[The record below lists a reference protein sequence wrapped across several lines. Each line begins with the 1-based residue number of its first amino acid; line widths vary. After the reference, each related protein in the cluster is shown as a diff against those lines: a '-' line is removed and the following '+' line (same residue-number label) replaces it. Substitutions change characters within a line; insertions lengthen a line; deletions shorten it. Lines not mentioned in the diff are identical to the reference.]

1 MEKSAEIYGIRAVI
15 EAINSKK
22 DIDKVF
28 IQTGLKGKL
37 IGQLESL
44 IRKNKINFSYVPTQ
58 KLDRLSK
65 KNHQGVIARIAP
77 IKFYTIDSFSEVL
90 EKSNNPFVLILD
102 QINDVRNFGAIIRTA
117 EISGVDGIIIQ
128 NSSSAPVNSDTIKT
142 SAGAI
147 FNIPI
152 CKVNHIKDAIY
163 HLQSLNISIISA
175 SEKSVKNIYDV
186 NLKGKGNALL
196 NMENWR
202 KIVCPKTNK
211 VAYRETDTLDTFVDS
226 SWYYIRFLDNKLEK
240 MPSFSCIARSLFFI
254 AINWLL
260 GIYHLALKVD
270 SSVINAALSFIIEG
284 ASPGPVGKAQ

>member
-1 MEKSAEIYGIRAVI
+1 MEKKTEIYGIRAVI
-15 EAINSKK
+15 EAINSSK

-77 IKFYTIDSFSEVL
+77 IKFYTIDSLSEII
-90 EKSNNPFVLILD
+90 EKSKNPFILILD

-163 HLQSLNISIISA
+163 HLQSMNISIISA
-175 SEKSVKNIYDV
+175 SEKSEKNIYDV
-186 NLKGKGNALL
+186 DLKGPLAIIMGSEHKG
-196 NMENWR
+196 
-202 KIVCPKTNK
+202 INK
-211 VAYRETDTLDTFVDS
+211 
-226 SWYYIRFLDNKLEK
+226 
-240 MPSFSCIARSLFFI
+240 
-254 AINWLL
+254 
-260 GIYHLALKVD
+260 
-270 SSVINAALSFIIEG
+270 SVINLSNESVKLPMYGKIESLNVSVACG
-284 ASPGPVGKAQ
+284 IASHQLKANFQLEF

>member
-1 MEKSAEIYGIRAVI
+1 MEKNTEIYGIRAVI
-15 EAINSKK
+15 EAINSSK
-22 DIDKVF
+22 DIDKIF

-37 IGQLESL
+37 IGQLESI

-77 IKFYTIDSFSEVL
+77 IKFYTIDSFSEVI

-117 EISGVDGIIIQ
+117 EISGVDGIIVQ

-163 HLQSLNISIISA
+163 HLQSMNISIISA
-175 SEKSVKNIYDV
+175 SEKSEKNIYDV
-186 NLKGKGNALL
+186 
-196 NMENWR
+196 
-202 KIVCPKTNK
+202 
-211 VAYRETDTLDTFVDS
+211 D
-226 SWYYIRFLDNKLEK
+226 
-240 MPSFSCIARSLFFI
+240 
-254 AINWLL
+254 
-260 GIYHLALKVD
+260 LKVPLAIIMG
-270 SSVINAALSFIIEG
+270 SEQKGINKSVINLSNESVKLPMYGKIESLNVSVACG
-284 ASPGPVGKAQ
+284 IFLYEVVRQRI

>member
-1 MEKSAEIYGIRAVI
+1 MEKNTEIYGIRAVI
-15 EAINSKK
+15 EAINSSK

-77 IKFYTIDSFSEVL
+77 IKFYTIDGFSEVL
-90 EKSNNPFVLILD
+90 EKSKNPFVLILD

-163 HLQSLNISIISA
+163 HLQSMNISIISA
-175 SEKSVKNIYDV
+175 SEKSEKNIYDV
-186 NLKGKGNALL
+186 
-196 NMENWR
+196 
-202 KIVCPKTNK
+202 
-211 VAYRETDTLDTFVDS
+211 D
-226 SWYYIRFLDNKLEK
+226 
-240 MPSFSCIARSLFFI
+240 
-254 AINWLL
+254 
-260 GIYHLALKVD
+260 LKVPLAIIMG
-270 SSVINAALSFIIEG
+270 SEQKGINKSVINLSDESVKLPMYGKIESLNVSVACG
-284 ASPGPVGKAQ
+284 IFLYEVVRQRI

>member
-1 MEKSAEIYGIRAVI
+1 MEKNTEIYGIRAVI
-15 EAINSKK
+15 EAINSSK

-77 IKFYTIDSFSEVL
+77 IKFYTIDNFSEAL
-90 EKSNNPFVLILD
+90 EKSNTQFVLILD

-163 HLQSLNISIISA
+163 HLQSMNISIISA
-175 SEKSVKNIYDV
+175 SEKSEKNIYDV
-186 NLKGKGNALL
+186 
-196 NMENWR
+196 
-202 KIVCPKTNK
+202 
-211 VAYRETDTLDTFVDS
+211 D
-226 SWYYIRFLDNKLEK
+226 
-240 MPSFSCIARSLFFI
+240 
-254 AINWLL
+254 
-260 GIYHLALKVD
+260 LKVPLAIIMG
-270 SSVINAALSFIIEG
+270 SEQKGINKSVINLSNESVKLPMYGKIESLNVSVACG
-284 ASPGPVGKAQ
+284 IFLYEVVRQRI

>member
-1 MEKSAEIYGIRAVI
+1 MEKNTEIYGIRAVI
-15 EAINSKK
+15 EAINSSK

-163 HLQSLNISIISA
+163 HLQSMNISIISA
-175 SEKSVKNIYDV
+175 SEKSEKNIYDV
-186 NLKGKGNALL
+186 
-196 NMENWR
+196 
-202 KIVCPKTNK
+202 
-211 VAYRETDTLDTFVDS
+211 D
-226 SWYYIRFLDNKLEK
+226 
-240 MPSFSCIARSLFFI
+240 
-254 AINWLL
+254 
-260 GIYHLALKVD
+260 LKVPLAIIMG
-270 SSVINAALSFIIEG
+270 SEQKGINKSVINLSNESVKLPMYGKIESLNVSVACG
-284 ASPGPVGKAQ
+284 IFLYEVVRQRI

>member
-1 MEKSAEIYGIRAVI
+1 MEKNTEIYGIRAVI
-15 EAINSKK
+15 EAINSSK

-44 IRKNKINFSYVPTQ
+44 IRKNKINFSYVPIQ

-77 IKFYTIDSFSEVL
+77 IKFYTIDSFSEVI

-163 HLQSLNISIISA
+163 HLQSMNISIISA
-175 SEKSVKNIYDV
+175 SEKSEKNIYDV
-186 NLKGKGNALL
+186 
-196 NMENWR
+196 
-202 KIVCPKTNK
+202 
-211 VAYRETDTLDTFVDS
+211 D
-226 SWYYIRFLDNKLEK
+226 
-240 MPSFSCIARSLFFI
+240 
-254 AINWLL
+254 
-260 GIYHLALKVD
+260 LKVPLAIIMG
-270 SSVINAALSFIIEG
+270 SEQKGINKSVINLSNESVKLPMYGKIESLNVSVACG
-284 ASPGPVGKAQ
+284 IFLYEVVRQRI

>member
-1 MEKSAEIYGIRAVI
+1 MEKNTEIYGIRAVI
-15 EAINSKK
+15 EAINSSK

-37 IGQLESL
+37 IGQLESI

-77 IKFYTIDSFSEVL
+77 IKFYTIDSFSEVI

-163 HLQSLNISIISA
+163 HLQSMNISIISA
-175 SEKSVKNIYDV
+175 SEKSEKNIYD
-186 NLKGKGNALL
+186 
-196 NMENWR
+196 
-202 KIVCPKTNK
+202 
-211 VAYRETDTLDTFVDS
+211 LD
-226 SWYYIRFLDNKLEK
+226 
-240 MPSFSCIARSLFFI
+240 
-254 AINWLL
+254 
-260 GIYHLALKVD
+260 LKVPLAIIMG
-270 SSVINAALSFIIEG
+270 SEQKGINKSVINLSNESVKLPMYGKIESLNVSVACG
-284 ASPGPVGKAQ
+284 IFLYEVVRQRI

>member
-1 MEKSAEIYGIRAVI
+1 MEKNTEIYGIRAVI
-15 EAINSKK
+15 EAINSSK
-22 DIDKVF
+22 DIDKIF

-37 IGQLESL
+37 IGQLESI

-58 KLDRLSK
+58 KLNRLSK

-77 IKFYTIDSFSEVL
+77 IKFYTIDSFSEVI
-90 EKSNNPFVLILD
+90 EKSKNPFILILD

-163 HLQSLNISIISA
+163 HLQSMKISIISA
-175 SEKSVKNIYDV
+175 SEKSEKNIYDV
-186 NLKGKGNALL
+186 DLKGPLAIIMGSEQKG
-196 NMENWR
+196 
-202 KIVCPKTNK
+202 INK
-211 VAYRETDTLDTFVDS
+211 
-226 SWYYIRFLDNKLEK
+226 
-240 MPSFSCIARSLFFI
+240 
-254 AINWLL
+254 
-260 GIYHLALKVD
+260 
-270 SSVINAALSFIIEG
+270 SVINLSNESVKLPMYGKIESLNVSVACG
-284 ASPGPVGKAQ
+284 IFLYEVVRQRI

>member
-1 MEKSAEIYGIRAVI
+1 MEKNTEIYGIRAVI
-15 EAINSKK
+15 EAINSSK

-90 EKSNNPFVLILD
+90 ENSNNPFVLILD

-163 HLQSLNISIISA
+163 HLQSMNISIISA
-175 SEKSVKNIYDV
+175 SEKSEKNIYDID
-186 NLKGKGNALL
+186 LKGPLAIIMGSEQKG
-196 NMENWR
+196 
-202 KIVCPKTNK
+202 INK
-211 VAYRETDTLDTFVDS
+211 
-226 SWYYIRFLDNKLEK
+226 
-240 MPSFSCIARSLFFI
+240 
-254 AINWLL
+254 
-260 GIYHLALKVD
+260 
-270 SSVINAALSFIIEG
+270 SVINLSNESVKLPMYGKIESLNVSVACG
-284 ASPGPVGKAQ
+284 IFLYEVVRQRI

>member
-1 MEKSAEIYGIRAVI
+1 MEKNTEIYGIRAVI
-15 EAINSKK
+15 EAINSSK

-77 IKFYTIDSFSEVL
+77 IKFYTIDNFSEVL

-163 HLQSLNISIISA
+163 HLQSMNISIISA
-175 SEKSVKNIYDV
+175 SEKSEKNIYDV
-186 NLKGKGNALL
+186 
-196 NMENWR
+196 
-202 KIVCPKTNK
+202 
-211 VAYRETDTLDTFVDS
+211 D
-226 SWYYIRFLDNKLEK
+226 
-240 MPSFSCIARSLFFI
+240 
-254 AINWLL
+254 
-260 GIYHLALKVD
+260 LKVPLAIIMG
-270 SSVINAALSFIIEG
+270 SEQKGINKSVINLSNESVKLPMYGKIESLNVSVACG
-284 ASPGPVGKAQ
+284 IFLYEVVRQRI

>member
-1 MEKSAEIYGIRAVI
+1 MEKNTEIYGIRAVI
-15 EAINSKK
+15 EAINSSK

-37 IGQLESL
+37 IGQLESI

-163 HLQSLNISIISA
+163 HLQSMNISIISA
-175 SEKSVKNIYDV
+175 SEKSEKNIYDV
-186 NLKGKGNALL
+186 DLKG
-196 NMENWR
+196 
-202 KIVCPKTNK
+202 P
-211 VAYRETDTLDTFVDS
+211 
-226 SWYYIRFLDNKLEK
+226 
-240 MPSFSCIARSLFFI
+240 I
-254 AINWLL
+254 AIIMGSEQK
-260 GIYHLALKVD
+260 GINK
-270 SSVINAALSFIIEG
+270 SVINLSNESVKLPMYGKIESLNVSVACG
-284 ASPGPVGKAQ
+284 IFLYEVVRQRI

>member
-1 MEKSAEIYGIRAVI
+1 MEKNTEIYGIRAVI
-15 EAINSKK
+15 EAINSSK

-152 CKVNHIKDAIY
+152 CKVNNIKDAIY
-163 HLQSLNISIISA
+163 HLQSMNISIISA
-175 SEKSVKNIYDV
+175 SEKSEKNIYDV
-186 NLKGKGNALL
+186 
-196 NMENWR
+196 
-202 KIVCPKTNK
+202 
-211 VAYRETDTLDTFVDS
+211 D
-226 SWYYIRFLDNKLEK
+226 
-240 MPSFSCIARSLFFI
+240 
-254 AINWLL
+254 
-260 GIYHLALKVD
+260 LKVPLAIIMG
-270 SSVINAALSFIIEG
+270 SEQKGINKSVINLSNESVKLPMYGKIESLNVSVACG
-284 ASPGPVGKAQ
+284 IFLYEVVRQRI

>member
-1 MEKSAEIYGIRAVI
+1 MEKNTEIYGIRAVI
-15 EAINSKK
+15 EAINSSK

-77 IKFYTIDSFSEVL
+77 IKFYTIDSFSDVL

-102 QINDVRNFGAIIRTA
+102 QISDVRNFGAIIRTA

-163 HLQSLNISIISA
+163 HLQSMNISIISA
-175 SEKSVKNIYDV
+175 SEKSEKNIY
-186 NLKGKGNALL
+186 
-196 NMENWR
+196 E
-202 KIVCPKTNK
+202 
-211 VAYRETDTLDTFVDS
+211 VD
-226 SWYYIRFLDNKLEK
+226 
-240 MPSFSCIARSLFFI
+240 
-254 AINWLL
+254 
-260 GIYHLALKVD
+260 LKVPLAIIMG
-270 SSVINAALSFIIEG
+270 SEQKGINKSVINLSNESVKLPMYGKIESLNVSVACG
-284 ASPGPVGKAQ
+284 IFLYEVVRQRI

>member
-1 MEKSAEIYGIRAVI
+1 MEKNTEIYGIRAVI
-15 EAINSKK
+15 EAINSSK

-77 IKFYTIDSFSEVL
+77 IKFYTIDNFSEVL

-163 HLQSLNISIISA
+163 HLQSMNISIISA
-175 SEKSVKNIYDV
+175 SEKSEKNIYDV
-186 NLKGKGNALL
+186 
-196 NMENWR
+196 
-202 KIVCPKTNK
+202 
-211 VAYRETDTLDTFVDS
+211 D
-226 SWYYIRFLDNKLEK
+226 
-240 MPSFSCIARSLFFI
+240 
-254 AINWLL
+254 
-260 GIYHLALKVD
+260 LKVPLAIIMG
-270 SSVINAALSFIIEG
+270 SEQKGINKSIINLSNESVKLPMYGKIESLNVSVACG
-284 ASPGPVGKAQ
+284 IFLYEVVRQRI

>member
-1 MEKSAEIYGIRAVI
+1 MDKSAEIYGIRTVV
-15 EAINSKK
+15 EAINSSK

-44 IRKNKINFSYVPTQ
+44 IRKKNINFSFVPKQ

-77 IKFYTIDSFSEVL
+77 IKFYTIDSFSTVI
-90 EKSNNPFVLILD
+90 EKSKNPFILILD

-186 NLKGKGNALL
+186 NLKG
-196 NMENWR
+196 
-202 KIVCPKTNK
+202 P
-211 VAYRETDTLDTFVDS
+211 
-226 SWYYIRFLDNKLEK
+226 
-240 MPSFSCIARSLFFI
+240 I
-254 AINWLL
+254 AIIMGSEQK
-260 GIYHLALKVD
+260 GINK
-270 SSVINAALSFIIEG
+270 SVIKLSDESVKLPMYGKIESLNVSVACG
-284 ASPGPVGKAQ
+284 IFLYEVVRQRI

>member
-1 MEKSAEIYGIRAVI
+1 MEKNTEIYGIRAVI
-15 EAINSKK
+15 EAINSSK

-44 IRKNKINFSYVPTQ
+44 IRKNKINYSYVPTQ

-65 KNHQGVIARIAP
+65 KNHQGVIARVAP
-77 IKFYTIDSFSEVL
+77 IKFYTIEKFSEVI
-90 EKSNNPFVLILD
+90 EKSKNPFILILD

-175 SEKSVKNIYDV
+175 SEKSEKNIYDV
-186 NLKGKGNALL
+186 DLKGPLAIIMGSEQKG
-196 NMENWR
+196 
-202 KIVCPKTNK
+202 INK
-211 VAYRETDTLDTFVDS
+211 
-226 SWYYIRFLDNKLEK
+226 
-240 MPSFSCIARSLFFI
+240 
-254 AINWLL
+254 
-260 GIYHLALKVD
+260 
-270 SSVINAALSFIIEG
+270 SVINLSDESVKLPMFGKIESLNVSVACG
-284 ASPGPVGKAQ
+284 IFLYEVVRQRI

>member
-1 MEKSAEIYGIRAVI
+1 MEKNTEIYGIRAVI
-15 EAINSKK
+15 EAINSSK

-90 EKSNNPFVLILD
+90 ENSKNPFVLILD

-163 HLQSLNISIISA
+163 HLQSMNISIISA
-175 SEKSVKNIYDV
+175 SEKSDKNIYDV
-186 NLKGKGNALL
+186 DLKGPLAIVMGSEQKG
-196 NMENWR
+196 
-202 KIVCPKTNK
+202 INK
-211 VAYRETDTLDTFVDS
+211 
-226 SWYYIRFLDNKLEK
+226 
-240 MPSFSCIARSLFFI
+240 
-254 AINWLL
+254 
-260 GIYHLALKVD
+260 
-270 SSVINAALSFIIEG
+270 SVINLSNESVKLPMYGKIESLNVSVAWG
-284 ASPGPVGKAQ
+284 IFLYEVVRQRI

>member
-1 MEKSAEIYGIRAVI
+1 MEKNTEIYGIRAVI
-15 EAINSKK
+15 EAINSSK

-77 IKFYTIDSFSEVL
+77 IKFYTIDRFSEVI

-163 HLQSLNISIISA
+163 HLQSMNISIISA
-175 SEKSVKNIYDV
+175 SEKSEKNIYDV
-186 NLKGKGNALL
+186 
-196 NMENWR
+196 
-202 KIVCPKTNK
+202 
-211 VAYRETDTLDTFVDS
+211 D
-226 SWYYIRFLDNKLEK
+226 
-240 MPSFSCIARSLFFI
+240 
-254 AINWLL
+254 
-260 GIYHLALKVD
+260 LKVPLAIIMG
-270 SSVINAALSFIIEG
+270 SEQKGISKSVINLSNESVKLPMYGKIESLNVSVACG
-284 ASPGPVGKAQ
+284 IFLYEVVRQRI

>member
-1 MEKSAEIYGIRAVI
+1 MEKNTEIYGIRAVI
-15 EAINSKK
+15 EAINSSK

-65 KNHQGVIARIAP
+65 KNHLGVIARIAP

-163 HLQSLNISIISA
+163 HLQSMNISIISA
-175 SEKSVKNIYDV
+175 SEKSEKNIYDV
-186 NLKGKGNALL
+186 
-196 NMENWR
+196 
-202 KIVCPKTNK
+202 
-211 VAYRETDTLDTFVDS
+211 D
-226 SWYYIRFLDNKLEK
+226 
-240 MPSFSCIARSLFFI
+240 
-254 AINWLL
+254 
-260 GIYHLALKVD
+260 LKVPLAIIMG
-270 SSVINAALSFIIEG
+270 SEQKGINKSVINLSNESVKLPMYGKIESLNVSVACG
-284 ASPGPVGKAQ
+284 IFLYEVVRQRI

>member
-1 MEKSAEIYGIRAVI
+1 MDKSAEIYGIRTVV
-15 EAINSKK
+15 EAINSSK

-44 IRKNKINFSYVPTQ
+44 IRKKNINFSFVPKQ

-77 IKFYTIDSFSEVL
+77 IKFYTIDSFSTII
-90 EKSNNPFVLILD
+90 EKSKNPFILILD

-186 NLKGKGNALL
+186 NLKG
-196 NMENWR
+196 
-202 KIVCPKTNK
+202 P
-211 VAYRETDTLDTFVDS
+211 
-226 SWYYIRFLDNKLEK
+226 
-240 MPSFSCIARSLFFI
+240 I
-254 AINWLL
+254 AIIMGSEQK
-260 GIYHLALKVD
+260 GINK
-270 SSVINAALSFIIEG
+270 SVIKLSDESVKLPMYGKIESLNVSVACG
-284 ASPGPVGKAQ
+284 IFLYEIVRQRI

>member
-1 MEKSAEIYGIRAVI
+1 MEKNTEIYGIRAVI
-15 EAINSKK
+15 EAINSSK

-77 IKFYTIDSFSEVL
+77 IKFYTIDRFSEVI
-90 EKSNNPFVLILD
+90 EKSKNPFILILD

-163 HLQSLNISIISA
+163 HLKSMNISIISA
-175 SEKSVKNIYDV
+175 SEKSEKNIYDV
-186 NLKGKGNALL
+186 
-196 NMENWR
+196 
-202 KIVCPKTNK
+202 
-211 VAYRETDTLDTFVDS
+211 D
-226 SWYYIRFLDNKLEK
+226 
-240 MPSFSCIARSLFFI
+240 
-254 AINWLL
+254 
-260 GIYHLALKVD
+260 LKVPLAIIMG
-270 SSVINAALSFIIEG
+270 SEQKGINKSVINLSNESVKLPMYGKIESLNVSVACG
-284 ASPGPVGKAQ
+284 IFLYEVVRQRI

>member
-1 MEKSAEIYGIRAVI
+1 MEKNTEIYGIRAVI
-15 EAINSKK
+15 EAINSSK
-22 DIDKVF
+22 DIDKIF

-37 IGQLESL
+37 IVQLESI

-58 KLDRLSK
+58 KLNRLSK

-163 HLQSLNISIISA
+163 HLQSMNISIISA
-175 SEKSVKNIYDV
+175 SEKSDKNIYDV
-186 NLKGKGNALL
+186 NLKGPLAIIMGSEQKG
-196 NMENWR
+196 
-202 KIVCPKTNK
+202 INK
-211 VAYRETDTLDTFVDS
+211 
-226 SWYYIRFLDNKLEK
+226 
-240 MPSFSCIARSLFFI
+240 
-254 AINWLL
+254 
-260 GIYHLALKVD
+260 
-270 SSVINAALSFIIEG
+270 SVINLSNESVKLPMYGKIESLNVSVACG
-284 ASPGPVGKAQ
+284 IFLYEVVRQRI

>member
-65 KNHQGVIARIAP
+65 KNHQGVIARISP
-77 IKFYTIDSFSEVL
+77 IKFYDINEFSEII
-90 EKSNNPFVLILD
+90 EKSKIPFILILD
-102 QINDVRNFGAIIRTA
+102 QISDVRNFGAIIRTA
-117 EISGVDGIIIQ
+117 EISGADGIIIQ

-163 HLQSLNISIISA
+163 HLQSLNISVISA
-175 SEKSVKNIYDV
+175 SEKSEKNIYDV
-186 NLKGKGNALL
+186 DLKIPLAIIVGSEQKG
-196 NMENWR
+196 
-202 KIVCPKTNK
+202 INK
-211 VAYRETDTLDTFVDS
+211 
-226 SWYYIRFLDNKLEK
+226 
-240 MPSFSCIARSLFFI
+240 
-254 AINWLL
+254 
-260 GIYHLALKVD
+260 
-270 SSVINAALSFIIEG
+270 SVINLSDESVKLPMFGKIESLNVSVACG
-284 ASPGPVGKAQ
+284 IFLYEVVRQRI

>member
-1 MEKSAEIYGIRAVI
+1 MDKSAEIYGIRSVI
-15 EAINSKK
+15 EAINSSK

-44 IRKNKINFSYVPTQ
+44 IRKKNINFSFVPKQ

-90 EKSNNPFVLILD
+90 EKSKNPFVLILD

-186 NLKGKGNALL
+186 NLKG
-196 NMENWR
+196 
-202 KIVCPKTNK
+202 P
-211 VAYRETDTLDTFVDS
+211 
-226 SWYYIRFLDNKLEK
+226 
-240 MPSFSCIARSLFFI
+240 I
-254 AINWLL
+254 AIIMGSEQK
-260 GIYHLALKVD
+260 GINK
-270 SSVINAALSFIIEG
+270 SVIKLSDESVKLPMYGKIESLNVSVACG
-284 ASPGPVGKAQ
+284 IFLYEVVRQRI